1 MTTVPRARLSDLA
14 EAAGVSTA
22 TVSRVL
28 NNKPGVKADTREA
41 VHAAAAALG
50 YVVDKPSPRRPAPV
64 AIMLPELSN
73 PSFTA
78 FAEILDSLLYAAG
91 VRTFVCPA
99 GPTGMSEDQHLAA
112 LLDSNLGGIVSVS
125 GIPANDTLSIEP
137 YQRVIER
144 GIPTVFI
151 NAPTD
156 ELDAGFFSCSDA
168 EAVRAS
174 VDHLRTLGHTRIGLA
189 VGPRRFTPARRKVEA
204 FQALGFGPESI
215 ARTTFTAEGGQVA
228 AGRLIESG
236 HTAVVCGSDLM
247 ALGVIREARVRG
259 LAVPRD
265 LSVVGFDD
273 SPLMAFTDPGL
284 TTVRQPVR
292 PICEA
297 AVSALL
303 RAMGEGSSLDS
314 TEVLFHPDLII
325 RRSTGPVPVSRAIL
339 P

>member
-1 MTTVPRARLSDLA
+1 MTTKARLADLA

-28 NNKPGVKADTREA
+28 NSKPGVRADTREA
-41 VHAAAAALG
+41 VHAAAASLG
-50 YVVDKPSPRRPAPV
+50 YVLEKASARRPAPV

-78 FAEILDSLLYAAG
+78 FAEVLDSLLYAAG

-99 GPTGMSEDQHLAA
+99 GPTGMSEDQHLDA
-112 LLDSNLGGIVSVS
+112 LLDTDLAGIASVS
-125 GIPANDTLSIEP
+125 GIPANNTLSIEP
-137 YQRVIER
+137 YQRVIAR

-151 NAPTD
+151 NAPTKD
-156 ELDAGFFSCSDA
+156 LSAGFYSCSDA
-168 EAVRAS
+168 EAVSAS
-174 VDHLRTLGHTRIGLA
+174 VSHLRTLGHTRIGLA
-189 VGPRRFTPARRKVEA
+189 VGNERFTPARRKVAA
-204 FQALGFGPESI
+204 FRALGFGPQSI
-215 ARTTFTAEGGQVA
+215 ERTTFTAEGGQVA
-228 AGRLIESG
+228 AGRLIETG
-236 HTAVVCGSDLM
+236 HTAIVCGSDLM
-247 ALGVIREARVRG
+247 ALGVIREARGRG
-259 LAVPRD
+259 LSVPGD

-292 PICEA
+292 PLAEA

-303 RAMGEGSSLDS
+303 RAITDGTKPDP

-325 RRSTGPVPVSRAIL
+325 RRSTGPAPA
-339 P
+339 